1 MAKPEDSKKK
11 TLSQRGKEFY
21 QRVHQLVTTEIWKHD
36 REDSG
41 WALLRIKILRILT
54 IAFQGL
60 RDTKLGNRAAALS
73 FSSLLAIGPI
83 IAVSFMVSG
92 FIIDRTD
99 SDIAVQSINRV
110 IQFVAPQVGLEREEE
125 ASPEGLTD
133 EPADVL
139 MPEENGEN
147 EQSEDIVL
155 NPELVDMIDNFIARS
170 QSGAIGIMGIFFIM
184 VVAMQMLTSIETAF
198 NHIWGVSRGRSWFL
212 RIVFYWTSLTL
223 GAVLAFT
230 ALGFLSTAALTNLV
244 ADLPLGGALS
254 YILPFL
260 TPILSFLILVS
271 ILAAFYRF
279 MPNTHVRWGPAYLG
293 AAIVAGLLFANNV
306 MAFLYIQRVTTSYN
320 LYGSVGMIPVLMF
333 GLFVFWLIILLGAQ
347 LTYAV
352 QNVNYLS
359 NQEIWKRI
367 SFKTRELLSFVVLL
381 LVARRFKQGKEPFTS
396 AEIIDRLQAPG
407 QVVNECLSHLA
418 KMGYLTSIPPSGET
432 TSQLYRYQPAK
443 PLGQITLAGF
453 HNDLTEF
460 GNEQAVEILDS
471 QGPAIKAY
479 RKLISETPPTMNQTL
494 EDFLSSGNGNRSTN
508 TK

>member
-1 MAKPEDSKKK
+1 M
-11 TLSQRGKEFY
+11 
-21 QRVHQLVTTEIWKHD
+21 VTTEIWKHD

-83 IAVSFMVSG
+83 IAVAFMVSG
-92 FIIDRTD
+92 FVIDRTD
-99 SDIAVQSINRV
+99 SDIAVQSINRA
-110 IQFVAPQVGLEREEE
+110 IQFVAPQIGLAEEAREDEESPEKDRDEEE
-125 ASPEGLTD
+125 PSEAEGNDVNGPSGTGFPD
-133 EPADVL
+133 ADS
-139 MPEENGEN
+139 E
-147 EQSEDIVL
+147 EDIL
-155 NPELVDMIDNFIARS
+155 NPELVEMIDNFIARS
-170 QSGAIGIMGIFFIM
+170 QSGTIGILGVFFIM
-184 VVAMQMLTSIETAF
+184 IVAMQMLTSIETAF
-198 NHIWGVSRGRSWFL
+198 NDIWGVARGRSWFL

-230 ALGFLSTAALTNLV
+230 SLGFLSTAALTNLV

-254 YILPFL
+254 YLLPFL
-260 TPILSFLILVS
+260 TPVMSFLVLVT

-293 AAIVAGLLFANNV
+293 AIIVAGLLFANNV
-306 MAFLYIQRVTTSYN
+306 VAFLYIQRVTTSYN

-333 GLFVFWLIILLGAQ
+333 GLFIFWLIILLGAQ

-367 SFKTRELLSFVVLL
+367 SFKTRELLSFVVLI
-381 LVARRFKQGKEPFTS
+381 LVARRFKEEKEPFTS
-396 AEIIDRLQAPG
+396 SEIIDRLQAPG
-407 QVVNECLSHLA
+407 QVVNECLAHLA

-432 TSQLYRYQPAK
+432 TTQLYRYQPSK
-443 PLGQITLAGF
+443 PLGKITLAGF
-453 HNDLTEF
+453 HKDLTEF

-471 QGPAIKAY
+471 QGPAIQTY
-479 RKLISETPPTMNQTL
+479 RELIGETPPTMSQTL
-494 EDFLSSGNGNRSTN
+494 EDFLSSQEQEPSPSG
-508 TK
+508 K